1 MRITCLLVPDLP
13 LAAELRA
20 HPELRGAPLA
30 ITSGPGSRAEILSIS
45 PEAAR
50 GGVRPFTTVVHGR
63 AACADLCVRV
73 ASPALARAARDALLD
88 AALSVS
94 PRAEAAPSSS
104 GIYSAEAAVYVDAR
118 GITSL
123 FHSEAGFASALIAR
137 AEKLGLPAVAAIA
150 SSRGVAHITARRH
163 TGTPGATEVLLPG
176 HDAAFLAPLPID
188 LLNPKDELAEALT
201 RFGIHRV
208 RDLTR
213 IPERALVTRLG
224 GGVRKLLAL
233 ARGEESAP
241 PIPIPS
247 RTRFEESADLEAPV
261 SHLEPFLF
269 VLRGMISRLVTRLE
283 CRALACGDLDLDLD
297 LEGGQRDAR
306 RIGIASPTLDPLV
319 LVRLAALSLESRPPP
334 APIERASL
342 ATAGSPLRSDQLDF
356 FRPAGPIPAVLSR
369 TLAELEA
376 LCGPGRIGAPVV
388 SDSHRPDAYAM
399 AAFAPNSCE
408 GSLARDVD
416 AHAEL
421 SRGALAVR
429 ALRPPVPAQVH
440 ASLGSPKWIRSTLAN
455 GEVIRCAG
463 PWRTTGGWWS
473 REERFAFDHFDVQT
487 SDGLVV
493 RLRLDLTTSCWQ
505 IDAVYD

>member
-1 MRITCLLVPDLP
+1 VRIACLLVPDLP

-20 HPELRGAPLA
+20 HPELRGTPLA
-30 ITSGPGSRAEILSIS
+30 IASGSGSRAEILAIS

-50 GGVRPFTTVVHGR
+50 SGVRPFTTVVHGR
-63 AACADLCVRV
+63 AACAELCVRV
-73 ASPALARAARDALLD
+73 ASAALERAARDALLD
-88 AALSVS
+88 AALSTS
-94 PRAEAAPSSS
+94 PRAEIAPLSS
-104 GIYSAEAAVYVDAR
+104 GLYAAEAAVYIDAR
-118 GITSL
+118 GITPL
-123 FHSEAGFASALIAR
+123 FHSESGFAGALIAR
-137 AEKLGLPAVAAIA
+137 AEKLGLPAVVAVA
-150 SSRGVAHITARRH
+150 SSRGVAHIAARRC
-163 TGTPGATEVLLPG
+163 TGIPGATEVLPPG
-176 HDAAFLAPLPID
+176 DDAAFLAPLPID
-188 LLNPKDELAEALT
+188 LLNPEDELAESLT

-233 ARGEESAP
+233 ARGEESAL
-241 PIPIPS
+241 PIPTHS
-247 RTRFEESADLEAPV
+247 RTHFEESADLETAV

-269 VLRGMISRLVTRLE
+269 LLRGMISRLVTRLE

-306 RIGIASPTLDPLV
+306 RIGVASPTLDPLV

-342 ATAGSPLRSDQLDF
+342 ATAGSPARSDQLDF
-356 FRPAGPIPAVLSR
+356 FRPAGPTPAVLSR

-376 LCGPGRIGAPVV
+376 LCGPDRIGAPVV

-399 AAFAPNSCE
+399 AAFAPSSGA
-408 GSLARDVD
+408 GSLARDGD

-421 SRGALAVR
+421 SRSSLAIR

-440 ASLGSPKWIRSTLAN
+440 ASLGRPEWIRSTVAN
-455 GEVIRCAG
+455 GEVIRSAG

-473 REERFAFDHFDVQT
+473 REERFAFDHFDIQT

-493 RLRLDLTTSCWQ
+493 RLRLDLITGCWQ

>member
-1 MRITCLLVPDLP
+1 VRIACLLVSDLP

-20 HPELRGAPLA
+20 HPELRGVPLA
-30 ITSGPGSRAEILSIS
+30 IASGAGSRAEILAIS

-50 GGVRPFTTVVHGR
+50 SGVRPFTTVVHGR
-63 AACADLCVRV
+63 AACAELCVRV
-73 ASPALARAARDALLD
+73 ASPALERAARDALLD
-88 AALSVS
+88 AALSTS
-94 PRAEAAPSSS
+94 PRAEAAPLCS
-104 GIYSAEAAVYVDAR
+104 GIYAAEAAVYIDAR
-118 GITSL
+118 GVTSL
-123 FHSEAGFASALIAR
+123 FHSEAGFAGALIAR
-137 AEKLGLPAVAAIA
+137 AEKLGLPAVVAIA
-150 SSRGVAHITARRH
+150 SSRGVAQIAARKC
-163 TGTPGATEVLLPG
+163 TGTPGATEMLPPG
-176 HDAAFLAPLPID
+176 DDVAFLAPLPID
-188 LLNPKDELAEALT
+188 LLNPEDELAESLT

-224 GGVRKLLAL
+224 GRVRKLLTL

-241 PIPIPS
+241 PISTPS
-247 RTRFEESADLEAPV
+247 RTLFEESADLEAPL

-306 RIGIASPTLDPLV
+306 RIGVASSTLDPLV
-319 LVRLAALSLESRPPP
+319 LVRLAALSLDSRPPP
-334 APIERASL
+334 APIESASL
-342 ATAGSPLRSDQLDF
+342 ATTGSPLRSDQLDL
-356 FRPAGPIPAVLSR
+356 FRPAGPTPAVLSQ

-399 AAFAPNSCE
+399 AVFAPNSGA
-408 GSLARDVD
+408 GSLTRDGD

-421 SRGALAVR
+421 SHGSLAVR
-429 ALRPPVPAQVH
+429 ALRPPVPARVQ
-440 ASLGSPKWIRSTLAN
+440 ASLGSPEWIRSELAN
-455 GEVIRCAG
+455 GEVIRSAG

-493 RLRLDLTTSCWQ
+493 RLRLDLITGCWQ

>member
-1 MRITCLLVPDLP
+1 MRIACLLVSDLP

-20 HPELRGAPLA
+20 HPELRGVPLA
-30 ITSGPGSRAEILSIS
+30 IASGTGSRAEILAIS

-50 GGVRPFTTVVHGR
+50 SGVRPFTTVVHGR
-63 AACADLCVRV
+63 AACAELCVRV
-73 ASPALARAARDALLD
+73 ASPALERAARDALLD
-88 AALSVS
+88 AALSTS
-94 PRAEAAPSSS
+94 PRAEATPLSS
-104 GIYSAEAAVYVDAR
+104 GIYAAEAAVYIDAR
-118 GITSL
+118 GIASL
-123 FHSEAGFASALIAR
+123 FHSEAGFAGALIAR

-150 SSRGVAHITARRH
+150 SSRGVAHIAARKC
-163 TGTPGATEVLLPG
+163 TGTPGATKVLPPG
-176 HDAAFLAPLPID
+176 DDAAFLAPLPID
-188 LLNPKDELAEALT
+188 LLNPEDELAESLT

-224 GGVRKLLAL
+224 GRVRKILTL

-241 PIPIPS
+241 PISTPS
-247 RTRFEESADLEAPV
+247 RTLFEESADLEAPL

-306 RIGIASPTLDPLV
+306 RIGVASPTLDPLV

-334 APIERASL
+334 APIESASL
-342 ATAGSPLRSDQLDF
+342 ATTGSPLRSDQLDL
-356 FRPAGPIPAVLSR
+356 FRPAGPTPAVLSQ

-399 AAFAPNSCE
+399 AVFVPNSGA
-408 GSLARDVD
+408 GSLTRDGD
-416 AHAEL
+416 AHAGL
-421 SRGALAVR
+421 SHGSLAVR
-429 ALRPPVPAQVH
+429 ALRPPVPARVQ
-440 ASLGSPKWIRSTLAN
+440 ASLGSPEWIRSALAN
-455 GEVIRCAG
+455 GEVIRSAG

>member
-1 MRITCLLVPDLP
+1 VRIACLLVPDLP

-20 HPELRGAPLA
+20 HPELRGTPLA
-30 ITSGPGSRAEILSIS
+30 IASSPGSRAEILVIS

-50 GGVRPFTTVVHGR
+50 SGVRPFTTVVHGR
-63 AACADLCVRV
+63 AACAELCIRV
-73 ASPALARAARDALLD
+73 ASPALERAARDALLD
-88 AALSVS
+88 AALSTS
-94 PRAEAAPSSS
+94 PRAEAAPLSS
-104 GIYSAEAAVYVDAR
+104 GIYAAEAAVYVDAR

-123 FHSEAGFASALIAR
+123 FHSEAGFAGALIAR
-137 AEKLGLPAVAAIA
+137 AESLGLPAVVAIA
-150 SSRGVAHITARRH
+150 SSRGVAHIAARRC
-163 TGTPGATEVLLPG
+163 TGTPGATEVLPPG
-176 HDAAFLAPLPID
+176 DEAAFLAPLPID
-188 LLNPKDELAEALT
+188 LLNPEEELAEALT

-224 GGVRKLLAL
+224 GRVRKLLTL

-241 PIPIPS
+241 PILTPS

-269 VLRGMISRLVTRLE
+269 VLRGMISRLVARLE

-306 RIGIASPTLDPLV
+306 RIGVASPTLDPLV
-319 LVRLAALSLESRPPP
+319 LVRLAALSLESRPPL
-334 APIERASL
+334 APIKSASL
-342 ATAGSPLRSDQLDF
+342 ATAGSPVRGDQLDF
-356 FRPAGPIPAVLSR
+356 FRPAGPAPAMLSR

-399 AAFAPNSCE
+399 ATFAPSSGA
-408 GSLARDVD
+408 GSLVRDVD
-416 AHAEL
+416 AHAEPT
-421 SRGALAVR
+421 RGSLAVR
-429 ALRPPVPAQVH
+429 ALRPPIPAQVQ
-440 ASLGSPKWIRSTLAN
+440 ASIGSPEWIRSALAN

-493 RLRLDLTTSCWQ
+493 RLRLDLITSSWQ

>member
-1 MRITCLLVPDLP
+1 VRITCLLVPDLP

-20 HPELRGAPLA
+20 HPELRGLPLA
-30 ITSGPGSRAEILSIS
+30 IASGPGSRAEILSIS
-45 PEAAR
+45 PEAVR
-50 GGVRPFTTVVHGR
+50 GGVRPFTTVVQGC
-63 AACADLCVRV
+63 AACAELCVRV

-94 PRAEAAPSSS
+94 PRAEIVPSSS
-104 GIYSAEAAVYVDAR
+104 GIYSAEAAIYVDAR

-123 FHSEAGFASALIAR
+123 FRSEAGFASALVAR

-150 SSRGVAHITARRH
+150 SSRGVAHIAARRCAP
-163 TGTPGATEVLLPG
+163 TPGATEVLPPG

-188 LLNPKDELAEALT
+188 LLNPEDELAQSLT

-233 ARGEESAP
+233 ARGEERAP
-241 PIPIPS
+241 PIPTLS
-247 RTRFEESADLEAPV
+247 RTHFEESTDLEAPV
-261 SHLEPFLF
+261 RHLEPFLF
-269 VLRGMISRLVTRLE
+269 VLRGMISRLATRLE
-283 CRALACGDLDLDLD
+283 CRALACSDLDLDLD

-306 RIGIASPTLDPLV
+306 RIGVASPTLDPLV

-334 APIERASL
+334 APIERASV

-356 FRPAGPIPAVLSR
+356 FRPAGPTPAVLSR

-376 LCGPGRIGAPVV
+376 LCGPGRIGAPVM

-399 AAFAPNSCE
+399 AAFAPDFGG
-408 GSLARDVD
+408 GSLTRDGD
-416 AHAEL
+416 APAEL

-440 ASLGSPKWIRSTLAN
+440 SSLGSPEWIRSALAN

-493 RLRLDLTTSCWQ
+493 RLRRDLTTGSWQ

>member
-1 MRITCLLVPDLP
+1 VRIACLLVSDLP

-30 ITSGPGSRAEILSIS
+30 IASGPGSRAEILAVS

-50 GGVRPFTTVVHGR
+50 SGVRPFTTVVHGR
-63 AACADLCVRV
+63 AACAELRIRV
-73 ASPALARAARDALLD
+73 ASPALDRAAREALLD
-88 AALSVS
+88 AALSAS
-94 PRAEAAPSSS
+94 PRAEAALPSS
-104 GIYSAEAAVYVDAR
+104 GLYAAEAAVYIDAR
-118 GITSL
+118 GVASL
-123 FHSEAGFASALIAR
+123 FHSERGFAGALIAR
-137 AEKLGLPAVAAIA
+137 AENLGLPGVVAVA
-150 SSRGVAHITARRH
+150 SSRGVAHIAARKCA
-163 TGTPGATEVLLPG
+163 GTPGATEVLPPG
-176 HDAAFLAPLPID
+176 DDAAFLAPLPIG
-188 LLNPKDELAEALT
+188 LLNPEDELAEALT

-233 ARGEESAP
+233 ARGEESDP
-241 PIPIPS
+241 PIPAPS
-247 RTRFEESADLEAPV
+247 QARFEESVDLDAPV

-283 CRALACGDLDLDLD
+283 SRALACGDLDLDLD

-306 RIGIASPTLDPLV
+306 RIGVAYPTLDPLV
-319 LVRLAALSLESRPPP
+319 LVRLVALSLESRPPP
-334 APIERASL
+334 APVESASL
-342 ATAGSPLRSDQLDF
+342 ATTGSPLRGDQLDF
-356 FRPAGPIPAVLSR
+356 FRPAGPTPAVLSR

-376 LCGPGRIGAPVV
+376 LCGPGRIGAPAV

-399 AAFAPNSCE
+399 AAFAPSSSS
-408 GSLARDVD
+408 GFLARDGD
-416 AHAEL
+416 AEL
-421 SRGALAVR
+421 SHGSLAVR

-440 ASLGSPKWIRSTLAN
+440 APLGRPEWIRSALAN
-455 GEVIRCAG
+455 GEVIHGAG

-493 RLRLDLTTSCWQ
+493 RLRLDLVTGCWQ

>member
-1 MRITCLLVPDLP
+1 VRIACLLVPDLP

-20 HPELRGAPLA
+20 HPELRGTPLA
-30 ITSGPGSRAEILSIS
+30 IASGPGSRAEILAIS
-45 PEAAR
+45 PEATR
-50 GGVRPFTTVVHGR
+50 GGVRPFTTVVQGR
-63 AACADLCVRV
+63 AACAELCVRV
-73 ASPALARAARDALLD
+73 ASPALERAARDALLD
-88 AALSVS
+88 AALSAS
-94 PRAEAAPSSS
+94 PRTEAAPLRS
-104 GIYSAEAAVYVDAR
+104 GIYAAEAAVYIDAR

-123 FHSEAGFASALIAR
+123 FHSEPGFAGALIAR
-137 AEKLGLPAVAAIA
+137 AEKLGLPTVAAIA
-150 SSRGVAHITARRH
+150 SSRGVAHIAARRCA
-163 TGTPGATEVLLPG
+163 GTPGATEVLPPG
-176 HDAAFLAPLPID
+176 GDAAFLAPLPID
-188 LLNPKDELAEALT
+188 LLNPEDELAESLT

-224 GGVRKLLAL
+224 GGARKLLAL
-233 ARGEESAP
+233 ARGEESAH
-241 PIPIPS
+241 PIPTHS
-247 RTRFEESADLEAPV
+247 RTHFEESVDLEAPV

-269 VLRGMISRLVTRLE
+269 LLRGMISRMVTRLE
-283 CRALACGDLDLDLD
+283 CRALACGDLDVDLD

-306 RIGIASPTLDPLV
+306 RIGVASPTLDPRV

-342 ATAGSPLRSDQLDF
+342 ATTGSPVRSDQLDF
-356 FRPAGPIPAVLSR
+356 FRPAGPTPAVLSR

-376 LCGPGRIGAPVV
+376 LCGPGQIGAPVV

-399 AAFAPNSCE
+399 GAFAPSPSA
-408 GSLARDVD
+408 GALARDGD

-421 SRGALAVR
+421 SRGFLAVR

-440 ASLGSPKWIRSTLAN
+440 ASLGSPEWICSAVAN
-455 GEVIRCAG
+455 GEVTRCAG

-493 RLRLDLTTSCWQ
+493 RLRLDLITGCWQ

>member
-1 MRITCLLVPDLP
+1 VRIACLLVPDLP

-20 HPELRGAPLA
+20 HPELRGTPLA
-30 ITSGPGSRAEILSIS
+30 IASSPGSRAEILAIS

-50 GGVRPFTTVVHGR
+50 SGVRPFTTVVHGR
-63 AACADLCVRV
+63 AACAELCIRV
-73 ASPALARAARDALLD
+73 ASPALERAARDALLD
-88 AALSVS
+88 AALSTS
-94 PRAEAAPSSS
+94 PRAEAAPLSS
-104 GIYSAEAAVYVDAR
+104 GIYAAEAAVYVDAR

-123 FHSEAGFASALIAR
+123 FHSEAGFAGALIAR
-137 AEKLGLPAVAAIA
+137 AESLGLPAVVAIA
-150 SSRGVAHITARRH
+150 SSRGVAHIAARRC
-163 TGTPGATEVLLPG
+163 TGTPGATEVLPPG
-176 HDAAFLAPLPID
+176 DEAAFLAPLPID
-188 LLNPKDELAEALT
+188 LLNPEEELAEALT

-224 GGVRKLLAL
+224 GRVRKLLTL

-241 PIPIPS
+241 PIPTPS

-269 VLRGMISRLVTRLE
+269 VLRGMISRLVARLE

-306 RIGIASPTLDPLV
+306 RIGVASPTLDPLV
-319 LVRLAALSLESRPPP
+319 LVRLAALSLESRPPL
-334 APIERASL
+334 APIESASL
-342 ATAGSPLRSDQLDF
+342 ATAGSPVRGDQLDF
-356 FRPAGPIPAVLSR
+356 FRPAGPAPAMLSR
-369 TLAELEA
+369 TLTELEA

-399 AAFAPNSCE
+399 ATFAPSSGA
-408 GSLARDVD
+408 GSLVRDVD
-416 AHAEL
+416 AHAEPT
-421 SRGALAVR
+421 RGSLAVR
-429 ALRPPVPAQVH
+429 ALRPPIPAQVQ
-440 ASLGSPKWIRSTLAN
+440 ASIGSPEWIRSALAN

-493 RLRLDLTTSCWQ
+493 RLRLDLITGCWQ

>member
-1 MRITCLLVPDLP
+1 VRIACLLVPDLP

-20 HPELRGAPLA
+20 HPEFRGAPLA
-30 ITSGPGSRAEILSIS
+30 ITSSPGSRAEILAIS

-50 GGVRPFTTVVHGR
+50 SGVRPFTTVVHGR
-63 AACADLCVRV
+63 AACAELCIRV
-73 ASPALARAARDALLD
+73 ASPALERAARDALLD
-88 AALSVS
+88 AALSTS
-94 PRAEAAPSSS
+94 PRAEAAPLSS
-104 GIYSAEAAVYVDAR
+104 GIYAAEATVYVDAR
-118 GITSL
+118 GMTSL
-123 FHSEAGFASALIAR
+123 FQSEAGFAGALIAR
-137 AEKLGLPAVAAIA
+137 AESLGLPAVVAIA
-150 SSRGVAHITARRH
+150 SSRGVAHIAARRC
-163 TGTPGATEVLLPG
+163 TGTPGATEVLPPG
-176 HDAAFLAPLPID
+176 DEAAFLAPLAID
-188 LLNPKDELAEALT
+188 LLNPEEELAEALT

-213 IPERALVTRLG
+213 IPERALATRLG
-224 GGVRKLLAL
+224 GRVRKLLTL
-233 ARGEESAP
+233 ARGEEITP
-241 PIPIPS
+241 PISIPS
-247 RTRFEESADLEAPV
+247 RTRFEESVDLEAPV

-269 VLRGMISRLVTRLE
+269 VLRGMISRLIARLE

-306 RIGIASPTLDPLV
+306 RIGVAFPTLDPLV
-319 LVRLAALSLESRPPP
+319 LVRLAALSIESRPPP
-334 APIERASL
+334 APIESASL
-342 ATAGSPLRSDQLDF
+342 ATAGSPVRGDQLDF
-356 FRPAGPIPAVLSR
+356 FRPAGPAPAMLSR

-399 AAFAPNSCE
+399 ATFAPSSGA
-408 GSLARDVD
+408 GSPARDVD
-416 AHAEL
+416 ARAEPT
-421 SRGALAVR
+421 RGSLAVR
-429 ALRPPVPAQVH
+429 ALRPPIPAQVQ
-440 ASLGSPKWIRSTLAN
+440 ASIGSPEWIRSALAN

-493 RLRLDLTTSCWQ
+493 RLRLDLVTGCWQ